1 MTWELCI
8 QQFETYLKLECH
20 LAENSI
26 LAYTSD
32 VRKLSQFASLQQQEI
47 SPLLVQPTDLRN
59 FLIYLHEL
67 GIGATSQARILS
79 ATKRLYEFL
88 VLEGMI
94 SQDPTQLVDR
104 PALGRKLPQVL
115 TVHEIET
122 LLNTID
128 HSTPVGMRNRAIL
141 ETLYSCGLRVSELI
155 GLRISDIYLEE
166 GLVQVWGKGNKQR
179 WIPIGSMALKC
190 IRIYLEEV
198 RIHIPIQKGAEN
210 CLFLNHR
217 GRQLTRVMIF
227 LLIQGLASQAGFKKA
242 IGPHTFRHSFATHLV
257 EGGADLR
264 AVQAM
269 LGHESITTTEIYT
282 HLDQSYLQQTIQEF
296 HPRSKKQSGK

>member
-8 QQFETYLKLECH
+8 QQFETYLKLECR
-20 LAENSI
+20 LAKNSI

-32 VRKLSQFASLQQQEI
+32 VRKLSQFANLHQQEL
-47 SPLLVQPTDLRN
+47 SPLLIQPTDLRN

-88 VLEGMI
+88 VLEGVI

-104 PALGRKLPQVL
+104 PVLGRKLPQVL
-115 TVHEIET
+115 TVHEIEA
-122 LLNTID
+122 LLNAID
-128 HSTPVGMRNRAIL
+128 HSTPTGMRNRAIL
-141 ETLYSCGLRVSELI
+141 ETLYSCGLRVSELV
-155 GLRISDIYLEE
+155 GLRLSDIYFEE
-166 GLVQVWGKGNKQR
+166 GLMQVLGKGNKQR
-179 WIPIGSMALKC
+179 WVPIGSIALKY
-190 IRIYLEEV
+190 IRIYIEEV
-198 RIHIPIQKGAEN
+198 RTHLPIQKKAEN

-217 GRQLTRVMIF
+217 GNQLTRVMIF
-227 LLIQGLASQAGFKKA
+227 LIIQELAAKAGLNKPIS
-242 IGPHTFRHSFATHLV
+242 PHTFRHSFATHLV

-296 HPRSKKQSGK
+296 HPRSKGGHL

>member
-1 MTWELCI
+1 M
-8 QQFETYLKLECH
+8 
-20 LAENSI
+20 AENSI

-32 VRKLSQFASLQQQEI
+32 VRKLSQFANLHQQSL

-67 GIGATSQARILS
+67 GIGAASQARILS
-79 ATKRLYEFL
+79 AIKRLYEFL
-88 VLEGMI
+88 VLEGMM

-104 PALGRKLPQVL
+104 PVLGRKLPQVL
-115 TVHEIET
+115 TIHEIET
-122 LLNTID
+122 LLTAID
-128 HSTPVGMRNRAIL
+128 HSTPTGMRNRAIL

-155 GLRISDIYLEE
+155 ELRLSDIYFEE
-166 GLVQVWGKGNKQR
+166 GFIQVLGKGNKQR
-179 WIPIGSMALKC
+179 LVPIGSIALKY

-198 RIHIPIQKGAEN
+198 RSHFPIQKGAEN
-210 CLFLNHR
+210 SLFLNHR
-217 GRQLTRVMIF
+217 GNQLTRVMIF
-227 LLIQGLASQAGFKKA
+227 LIIQELATKAGLKKA
-242 IGPHTFRHSFATHLV
+242 ISPHTFRHSFATHLV

-296 HPRSKKQSGK
+296 HPRSKGAPLNQNKP

>member
-1 MTWELCI
+1 
-8 QQFETYLKLECH
+8 

-32 VRKLSQFASLQQQEI
+32 VRKLSQFANLHQQSL

-67 GIGATSQARILS
+67 GIGAASQARILS
-79 ATKRLYEFL
+79 AIKRLYEFL
-88 VLEGMI
+88 VLEGMM

-104 PALGRKLPQVL
+104 PVLGRKLPQVL
-115 TVHEIET
+115 TIHEIET
-122 LLNTID
+122 LLTAID
-128 HSTPVGMRNRAIL
+128 HSTPTGMRNRAIL

-155 GLRISDIYLEE
+155 ELRLSDIYFEE
-166 GLVQVWGKGNKQR
+166 GFIQVLGKGNKQR
-179 WIPIGSMALKC
+179 LVPIGSIALKY

-198 RIHIPIQKGAEN
+198 RSHFPIQKGAEN
-210 CLFLNHR
+210 SLFLNHR
-217 GRQLTRVMIF
+217 GNQLTRVMIF
-227 LLIQGLASQAGFKKA
+227 LIIQELATKAGLKKA
-242 IGPHTFRHSFATHLV
+242 ISPHTFRHSFATHLV

-296 HPRSKKQSGK
+296 HPRSKGAPLNQNKP